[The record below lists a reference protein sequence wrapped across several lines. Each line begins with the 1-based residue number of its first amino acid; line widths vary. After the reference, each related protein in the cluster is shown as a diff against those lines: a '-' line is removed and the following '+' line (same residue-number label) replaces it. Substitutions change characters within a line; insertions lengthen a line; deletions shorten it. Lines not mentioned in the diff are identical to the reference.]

1 MGKINDQKNK
11 IKEKKTIKTFPD
23 VVQDEE
29 ENLEMNDAIDVENDL
44 ADQNDLDFDKRSVTS
59 NKTIKSLVSKKKD
72 KIKLKRQFLL
82 KRLHTAHESK
92 HEAKKRATRRKT
104 VIISD
109 MKHEFE
115 NSLGQ
120 IESYLEEQRLALA
133 EKKTT
138 RKQILSQAERNRQ
151 SQANIDI
158 FNKISQSVECSVNPF
173 ELIKRQL
180 EQQIV
185 LSTKK
190 KK

>member
-82 KRLHTAHESK
+82 K
-92 HEAKKRATRRKT
+92 
-104 VIISD
+104 
-109 MKHEFE
+109 
-115 NSLGQ
+115 
-120 IESYLEEQRLALA
+120 
-133 EKKTT
+133 
-138 RKQILSQAERNRQ
+138 
-151 SQANIDI
+151 
-158 FNKISQSVECSVNPF
+158 
-173 ELIKRQL
+173 
-180 EQQIV
+180 
-185 LSTKK
+185 
-190 KK
+190 

>member
-82 KRLHTAHESK
+82 KQLLPWPHTA
-92 HEAKKRATRRKT
+92 
-104 VIISD
+104 
-109 MKHEFE
+109 
-115 NSLGQ
+115 L
-120 IESYLEEQRLALA
+120 
-133 EKKTT
+133 
-138 RKQILSQAERNRQ
+138 
-151 SQANIDI
+151 
-158 FNKISQSVECSVNPF
+158 
-173 ELIKRQL
+173 
-180 EQQIV
+180 
-185 LSTKK
+185 
-190 KK
+190 